1 MKRFAQQGILVDSPY
16 KVPEKTRWT
25 LLEKLLLGL
34 TPQQYVVQAI
44 RNPFNWVLA
53 VIFIVGL
60 PLIAGRFYFGLN
72 WVTHSSNDYPWGLFL
87 GFGLFAMVPLSSSG
101 FQLGTACEVFGR
113 HDLEPIERVGLL
125 NGLLGYFFAVVYLL
139 VDLGQPWRLPY
150 PMAVAFGPAA
160 VLFLVAWHVA
170 TYLSVQVAEVSTSF
184 FEWLG
189 WPLGKQ
195 GIRKITLGL
204 TVSGIILSTLHQ
216 GALGAL
222 FTYAPGKVHPLWYSA
237 SFQWLHFFV
246 SSLPAGLCMVI
257 AVTTIA
263 RKTML
268 WRCDERF
275 TKNLDRLTISLAKGA
290 TMGLATYLTIKLI
303 GIAHDN
309 EWAYLT
315 TGWGAWFMV
324 EMTLA
329 VLLPLALFTYAIPR
343 NQMTLV
349 RLGAFLTVFGTVLN
363 RLNTSM
369 ICFNWKL
376 PYREIPHWRE
386 AIISITLFAIY
397 IVVYRFILYR
407 LPILYAWREEL
418 VPQTVAEPVPVKVPI
433 GWRDDPLPTASFKN
447 STNCS
452 AASRS
457 YSMSSSPE
465 AQESSRREL

>member
-1 MKRFAQQGILVDSPY
+1 MRAFVKMGQLVDSHY
-16 KVPEKTRWT
+16 KKDGRKRWT
-25 LLEKLLLGL
+25 LLEKLFLGL
-34 TPQQYVVQAI
+34 TPQQYIMQALL
-44 RNPFNWVLA
+44 NPVNWILA
-53 VIFIVGL
+53 IIFAVGL
-60 PLIAGRFYFGLN
+60 PMIAGRFFFGLN

-87 GFGLFAMVPLSSSG
+87 GFGLFGMVPLSSSG

-150 PMAVAFGPAA
+150 PMTVAFGPAA

-170 TYLSVQVAEVSTSF
+170 TYLSVQIAEVSTSF
-184 FEWLG
+184 FEWIG
-189 WPLGKQ
+189 WPIGKQ
-195 GIRKITLGL
+195 GVRKITLGL
-204 TVSGIILSTLHQ
+204 TVAGIILSTLHQ

-246 SSLPAGLCMVI
+246 SSLPGGLCMVI

-263 RKTML
+263 RKTME
-268 WRCDERF
+268 WRCDDRF
-275 TKNLDRLTISLAKGA
+275 KNSLDKLTITLAKGA

-309 EWAYLT
+309 EWSYLA
-315 TGWGAWFMV
+315 TGWGAWFLL
-324 EMTLA
+324 EMGIG
-329 VLLPLALFTYAIPR
+329 VLLPIFLFTWAIPR
-343 NQMTLV
+343 SNPAIA
-349 RLGAFLTVFGTVLN
+349 RLGAFITVFGIVLN

-386 AIISITLFAIY
+386 LIISITIFAIY
-397 IVVYRFILYR
+397 VVVYRFILYR
-407 LPILYAWREEL
+407 LPILYAWKEEPAAEAVPEPVRGIRSPAYGESLSPLPSYREMGEE
-418 VPQTVAEPVPVKVPI
+418 TVA
-433 GWRDDPLPTASFKN
+433 AN
-447 STNCS
+447 
-452 AASRS
+452 S
-457 YSMSSSPE
+457 YSTAANFGGDE
-465 AQESSRREL
+465 NVRRGL